1 MNQHPAR
8 ALPSLQLCSCK
19 WLSWYN
25 IRLSGRKPTDT
36 PGSPAVCHPLSSSQ
50 STVSQ
55 RELRT
60 PVCPSAV
67 TKLKEQ
73 LQHNDK
79 AYSFVVAFNPH
90 CCANSG
96 VGVFPPK
103 NLSWLKKTKTNTIIK
118 LLLSHTEMKHICAKR
133 LRKAGQKIF
142 GGIWNKTKKT
152 INFVYSQNFQRMTHL
167 AKNVSATFYEFHH
180 NCSLV
185 HA

>member
-1 MNQHPAR
+1 MHFLSNVWRRSDSEQPLPAVMNQHPPR
-8 ALPSLQLCSCK
+8 ALPFLQLCSRRWVSEPGT

-36 PGSPAVCHPLSSSQ
+36 PGSPVSCHPLSSSQ

-79 AYSFVVAFNPH
+79 DYSFAVAFNPH
-90 CCANSG
+90 CSANSG
-96 VGVFPPK
+96 VGVFPK
-103 NLSWLKKTKTNTIIK
+103 IYLRRLKKNQTQ
-118 LLLSHTEMKHICAKR
+118 LLYFCDWGT
-133 LRKAGQKIF
+133 
-142 GGIWNKTKKT
+142 
-152 INFVYSQNFQRMTHL
+152 FVQQD
-167 AKNVSATFYEFHH
+167 
-180 NCSLV
+180 
-185 HA
+185 

>member
-1 MNQHPAR
+1 MNQHPPR
-8 ALPSLQLCSCK
+8 ALPFLQLCSRRWASEPGT

-36 PGSPAVCHPLSSSQ
+36 PGSPVACHPLSSSQ

-79 AYSFVVAFNPH
+79 AYSFAVAFNPH
-90 CCANSG
+90 CSANSG
-96 VGVFPPK
+96 VGVFPK
-103 NLSWLKKTKTNTIIK
+103 IYLRRLKKNKKTNTIVIH
-118 LLLSHTEMKHICAKR
+118 LRLKHICATR
-133 LRKAGQKIF
+133 LRKAEQKIF
-142 GGIWNKTKKT
+142 FPVT
-152 INFVYSQNFQRMTHL
+152 Y
-167 AKNVSATFYEFHH
+167 
-180 NCSLV
+180 
-185 HA
+185 